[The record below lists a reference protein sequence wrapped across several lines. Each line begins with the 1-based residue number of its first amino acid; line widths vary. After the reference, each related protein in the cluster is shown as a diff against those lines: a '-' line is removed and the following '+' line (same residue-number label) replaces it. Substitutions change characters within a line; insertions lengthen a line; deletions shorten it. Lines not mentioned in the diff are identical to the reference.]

1 MAYISSIVYHP
12 PKQGFPFLA
21 VVFDTEGEVLVA
33 RAVPTEDSGNALIA
47 SVLSEFA
54 KQTGLHVKEE
64 LG

>member
-1 MAYISSIVYHP
+1 MAYISSVVYDP

-33 RAVPTEDSGNALIA
+33 RAVPSQESGETLIA

-54 KQTGLHVKEE
+54 QQNGLQVKGEI
-64 LG
+64 G